1 MTRHLLTIAD
11 VLDLRHNAHS
21 LRHLGGGVNLG
32 VPYILLI
39 PADDVFCL
47 HAYGSPQTTHRDAR
61 VLAECLRQ
69 ERAEPGFIRRML
81 DATDPPDLATLNPA
95 ERADRRKQQLAFEAS
110 MRAAA
115 QAREE
120 AERTAASRLR
130 YTPQKPVSDL
140 SLDDL

>member
-1 MTRHLLTIAD
+1 MRHLLSIAD
-11 VLDLRHNAHS
+11 VLDLRLNAHS

-47 HAYGSPQTTHRDAR
+47 HAYGSPQTTHKDAR

-69 ERAEPGFIRRML
+69 ERAEPGFIQRLL
-81 DATDPPDLATLNPA
+81 DGREPPDLATLNPA
-95 ERADRRKQQLAFEAS
+95 ERMDRRRAQAAYEAS

-115 QAREE
+115 QARAE

-130 YTPQKPVSDL
+130 YTPQKPLSDL